1 MPLKKETR
9 KKIKEEFELH
19 KKDTGSIEVQI
30 GLLTKE
36 IEELAKHVA
45 THRHDFSSK
54 RGLLRK
60 VAKRRNLL
68 RYLEK
73 TNPKTYEKI
82 IKKIK
87 KDKSK

>member
-1 MPLKKETR
+1 MAIKKED
-9 KKIKEEFELH
+9 KKEIQKEYALSE
-19 KKDTGSIEVQI
+19 KDTGSTEFQI

-36 IEELAKHVA
+36 INELVKHLA

-60 VAKRRNLL
+60 VAKRRRLL

-73 TNPKTYEKI
+73 TNKKRYEKI

-87 KDKSK
+87 GK

>member
-1 MPLKKETR
+1 MALKKEI
-9 KKIKEEFELH
+9 KEKIKKEYGLH
-19 KKDTGSIEVQI
+19 EKDTGSIEIQI

-36 IEELAKHVA
+36 IEELAKHLA

-60 VAKRRNLL
+60 VAKRRALL

-73 TNPKTYEKI
+73 TDKKSYEKI

-87 KDKSK
+87 KKE

>member
-1 MPLKKETR
+1 MLKKED
-9 KKIKEEFELH
+9 KKKVKEEYGLH
-19 KKDTGSIEVQI
+19 EKDSGSVETQI

-36 IEELAKHVA
+36 IKELVKHLA
-45 THRHDFSSK
+45 SHRHDFSSK

-60 VAKRRNLL
+60 VAKRRKLL

-73 TNPKTYEKI
+73 ADVKKYEKI

-87 KDKSK
+87 GLV